1 MRHFLLSLSTLIIFF
16 ACNTNT
22 ENKEKEVITDR
33 LDIQGHRGA
42 RGLLPENSIRGFVKA
57 VDLGVTTLELDLCI
71 TRDKQVIVSHEPYM
85 SSEICLD
92 KNRNMIDEDTA
103 RQLNIY
109 QMDYAEVM
117 LYDCGSL
124 MHQRF
129 PSQGKV
135 KVVKP
140 RLSDV
145 FGRIESYCEAN
156 GLNAVN
162 YNIELKSNLRYDNV
176 YHPEPKEFS
185 DLVFREIDGKV
196 DWSRVTIQSFDFR
209 ILQYF
214 KETYPTIRLSQ
225 LIENEKSWQENV
237 ESLGFKPD
245 IYSCYYELLTQE
257 IINELHTENILVIPW
272 TINEIPE
279 MEKLIDW
286 GVDGIITDYPDR
298 IKELKI

>member
-1 MRHFLLSLSTLIIFF
+1 
-16 ACNTNT
+16 
-22 ENKEKEVITDR
+22 
-33 LDIQGHRGA
+33 
-42 RGLLPENSIRGFVKA
+42 
-57 VDLGVTTLELDLCI
+57 
-71 TRDKQVIVSHEPYM
+71 
-85 SSEICLD
+85 
-92 KNRNMIDEDTA
+92 
-103 RQLNIY
+103 
-109 QMDYAEVM
+109 
-117 LYDCGSL
+117 

-176 YHPEPKEFS
+176 YHPEPKQFS